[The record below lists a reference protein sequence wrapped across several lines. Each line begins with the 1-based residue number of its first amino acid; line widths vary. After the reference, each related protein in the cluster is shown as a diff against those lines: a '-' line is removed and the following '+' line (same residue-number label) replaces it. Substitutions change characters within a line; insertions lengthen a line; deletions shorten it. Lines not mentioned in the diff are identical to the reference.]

1 MKKAFTLIELIFVII
16 IIGIIA
22 VFTSSRFSRD
32 GISIATDQILN
43 HIRYTQSLAL
53 NQDMLVPLPQFS
65 TETNINAA
73 NKDSRQWFKKW
84 WQFYISGNGESY
96 AVFSDSATAAS
107 TNYEFDTYPYF
118 PDTLAKDPATG
129 LYIYGAW
136 SGNSAPDESEKMPA
150 VNVAREFGVTLRM
163 TGCSGQHILF
173 DRLGRPNCS
182 KTSTGLGASEVY
194 PYTRLSTSGMCIEI
208 SDGTLSNTV
217 RVTAVTGYA
226 FITRNDTCP

>member
-1 MKKAFTLIELIFVII
+1 MKKAFTLIELVFVII

-53 NQDMLVPLPQFS
+53 NQDMLVPLPQLS
-65 TETNINAA
+65 SETNINAA

-96 AVFSDSATAAS
+96 AVFSDSATS
-107 TNYEFDTYPYF
+107 SNTNYEFDASPYF
-118 PDTLAKDPATG
+118 PDIIAKDPSTG
-129 LYIYGAW
+129 LYIYGGW

-150 VNVAREFGVTLRM
+150 VNVSREFSVSLRM

-182 KTSTGLGASEVY
+182 KTSTGGGDAGAY
-194 PYTRLSTSGMCIEI
+194 PYTHLSTSGMCIEI
-208 SDGTLSNTV
+208 SDEFNSNTV
-217 RVTAVTGYA
+217 RVTAVTGYS